1 MNTILGELGKSE
13 KFVKLIN
20 QIQNKKSP
28 IGISG
33 LTSVG
38 MLEILA
44 SIHEYTKKPIV
55 IITYNEVQ
63 AKQII
68 ENLKLFTDKVIYF
81 PKKEI
86 VTYDYV
92 AESKDLPYARIDTL
106 NKLKGKK
113 RSSSFLQ

>member
-20 QIQNKKSP
+20 QIENKISP

-38 MLEILA
+38 MLQLLA
-44 SIHEYTKKPIV
+44 SINEYTKKPILIV
-55 IITYNEVQ
+55 TYNEVQ
-63 AKQII
+63 AKQMM
-68 ENLKLFTDKVIYF
+68 ENLQIFTDKAIFF

-86 VTYDYV
+86 VTYDYI
-92 AESKDLPYARIDTL
+92 AESKDLPYTRIDACY
-106 NKLKGKK
+106 NN
-113 RSSSFLQ
+113 RSYYAEIA